1 MAFAQKDTL
10 SLSDAILERWSQFAP
25 ERINGLQWVKHANQ
39 YSFTEGSS
47 IIMVDLEGNR
57 NEITLSSIN
66 SHLSED
72 SLTRVPRISWI
83 DSSTFKFQKMNEFFY
98 YNYTTN
104 TLTKVLSINENAN
117 NQEFSPS
124 GIALAYTIDNNL
136 FVQDSNNKT
145 LQVTND
151 LNKDGVTHE
160 EISANSEKMA
170 LNITNLIKGIF
181 ESYGN

>member
-1 MAFAQKDTL
+1 M
-10 SLSDAILERWSQFAP
+10 
-25 ERINGLQWVKHANQ
+25 NGLQWVKDANQ
-39 YSFTEGSS
+39 YSFTEGNS
-47 IIMVDLEGNR
+47 IIMVNLEGNR
-57 NEITLSSIN
+57 LEIALSSIN

-104 TLTKVLSINENAN
+104 TLTKVLSINEKAN

-136 FVQDSNNKT
+136 FVQDSNDKT
-145 LQVTND
+145 HTGY
-151 LNKDGVTHE
+151 K
-160 EISANSEKMA
+160 
-170 LNITNLIKGIF
+170 
-181 ESYGN
+181 